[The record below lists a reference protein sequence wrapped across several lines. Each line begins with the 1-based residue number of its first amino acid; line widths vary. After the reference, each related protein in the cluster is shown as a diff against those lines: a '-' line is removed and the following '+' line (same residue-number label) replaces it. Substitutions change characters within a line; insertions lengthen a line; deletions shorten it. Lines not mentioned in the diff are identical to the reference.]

1 MKKSGGNNEKKYLP
15 GLIYMMWQSMR
26 GYPFATFSRVLDN
39 ADYPVSNELK
49 KKGLSCGKGTQL
61 FPELSGKISEKQPH
75 SRHWCGGTHSP
86 ESFFQSGDFGSGVS
100 CPSERL

>member
-1 MKKSGGNNEKKYLP
+1 MKKAVETMKKISSGPN
-15 GLIYMMWQSMR
+15 IYDVAKHAGVSI
-26 GYPFATFSRVLDN
+26 ATVSRVLNN